1 MSALAEPRSHRRH
14 TDITVEQI
22 NSYLGAE
29 VSGVDLSAGLSDA
42 GATEIEQAL
51 ADYQVLVFR
60 DQMMTPDQFM
70 AFGRK
75 FGKLSV
81 HPFSPNDK
89 ENPELILFKNDAKT
103 PPWKTDCWHSDE
115 TFRKVP
121 PLTTILQATD
131 VPKFGGDTMFVS
143 MTAAYE
149 GLSDRMQQFL
159 SGLEA
164 YHDFLPF
171 KPVFANTAEGRAKL
185 LEYERDYP
193 PSLHPVVAEHPV
205 TGKKLIFV
213 NPQFTTKI
221 KDMEDAE
228 SQQLLNQL
236 FDLAKVPEY
245 QYRHHWLNGTLVMW
259 DNRSTQHY
267 AVHDYFPKRRY
278 MQRVTI
284 SGRDAPVAA
293 YPSADPETVRSRKTR
308 APSEL
313 LALHGGH
320 APKKEQDQK
329 A

>member
-1 MSALAEPRSHRRH
+1 MSALAERSQTSSIR
-14 TDITVEQI
+14 IEQV
-22 NSYLGAE
+22 NSHLGAE
-29 VSGVDLSAGLSDA
+29 VSGIDLSQPLTDA
-42 GATEIEQAL
+42 SLAVLQQAH
-51 ADYQVLVFR
+51 ADHEVLVFR
-60 DQMMTPDQFM
+60 DQPLKADDFM
-70 AFGRK
+70 AFGRR
-75 FGKLSV
+75 FGRLSI

-89 ENPELILFKNDAKT
+89 ENPELILFKNDADT

-115 TFRKVP
+115 TFREVP
-121 PLTTILQATD
+121 PMGTMLHALD

-149 GLSDRMQQFL
+149 GLSDRMQSFL

-171 KPVFANTAEGRAKL
+171 KDVFGETAAGREKL
-185 LEYERDYP
+185 IQYEQDYP
-193 PSLHPVVAEHPV
+193 PSLHPVVAEHPM
-205 TGKKLIFV
+205 TGRKLIFV

-221 KDMEDAE
+221 KGMDDAE
-228 SQQLLNQL
+228 SKHLLTQL

-245 QYRHHWLNGTLVMW
+245 QYRHHWENGTLVFW

-284 SGRDAPVAA
+284 GGTHAPQPAFA
-293 YPSADPETVRSRKTR
+293 PADLESVRSRKTR
-308 APSEL
+308 APSAL

-320 APKKEQDQK
+320 APKKGT
-329 A
+329 